1 MNNTTPVSKTETLE
15 ANSQVSKPTDKEIMD
30 ALIKQAKLAEDYY
43 VKLLSQFQE
52 NLRKKYFNQ

>member
-1 MNNTTPVSKTETLE
+1 MNNTTPVSETLE

-30 ALIKQAKLAEDYY
+30 ALIQQAKLAEDYY

-52 NLRKKYFNQ
+52 NLRKKYLNL